1 MDRLLNERLDTRDDL
16 PILQHALM
24 RTWAVW
30 ANDGGR
36 AAIDL
41 DHFER
46 AGSLQDAL
54 RLHADEALKGL
65 GEEDRLI
72 AKRMF
77 QTLTE
82 TDASNRRIRRL
93 AHLRQIA
100 AICGKE
106 VMPETV
112 MSLIQRFNEENC
124 NFLVISSR
132 ASADDPLVDISHES
146 LIRQGKTLADWVDE
160 EAKSARISQRLS
172 QSADLRDVK
181 NLPIED
187 LKTVKTLYRAK
198 MDKDARQQL
207 QRINKELFTKPCDT
221 WFDMTTPYNVDRKDI
236 CE

>member
-16 PILQHALM
+16 PILQHALI
-24 RTWAVW
+24 RKWAVW

-41 DHFER
+41 DHYER

-82 TDASNRRIRRL
+82 TDASNRRIRRP
-93 AHLRQIA
+93 AH
-100 AICGKE
+100 
-106 VMPETV
+106 
-112 MSLIQRFNEENC
+112 
-124 NFLVISSR
+124 
-132 ASADDPLVDISHES
+132 
-146 LIRQGKTLADWVDE
+146 
-160 EAKSARISQRLS
+160 
-172 QSADLRDVK
+172 LRDVK

-221 WFDMTTPYNVDRKDI
+221 WFDMKTPYNVDRKDI